1 MEIRFQKHSLTAP
14 ISQAVSGKSP
24 LRWYCFLQRFPR
36 VWAELSSRTRR
47 GTRSLPP
54 LHHEVLTGSKA
65 SREVRLVRF
74 EKGSDSCHSGDSSFS
89 WVWVLCRYSFR
100 RLDYYKVAWLLQ
112 GFLYEEYLSKLTW
125 SWQIRRMDAR
135 WWVALNLSLV
145 DLKQVK
151 FCNPPWVTFR
161 ISRLSIKPRSFDVFK
176 CVFNFLKWIR
186 KWRGY
191 IQEN

>member
-89 WVWVLCRYSFR
+89 WVWVLCRYLFR
-100 RLDYYKVAWLLQ
+100 WLDYYKVAWLLQ
-112 GFLYEEYLSKLTW
+112 GKMASCMRNIYPNLLGVDRYAEWMPGGEWPWIYHWWIWSKL
-125 SWQIRRMDAR
+125 
-135 WWVALNLSLV
+135 
-145 DLKQVK
+145 
-151 FCNPPWVTFR
+151 
-161 ISRLSIKPRSFDVFK
+161 
-176 CVFNFLKWIR
+176 NFVILLEWHL
-186 KWRGY
+186 GS
-191 IQEN
+191 QG